1 MRHDEDKCLAPS
13 GGSISGGTDDYSCLG
28 GCDHHR
34 PHISA
39 GESGAQGARVTGQGL
54 TASQN

>member
-1 MRHDEDKCLAPS
+1 MRIKCLAPS
-13 GGSISGGTDDYSCLG
+13 GGSISGGNDDYSCLG
-28 GCDHHR
+28 GCDHHH
-34 PHISA
+34 PHISV